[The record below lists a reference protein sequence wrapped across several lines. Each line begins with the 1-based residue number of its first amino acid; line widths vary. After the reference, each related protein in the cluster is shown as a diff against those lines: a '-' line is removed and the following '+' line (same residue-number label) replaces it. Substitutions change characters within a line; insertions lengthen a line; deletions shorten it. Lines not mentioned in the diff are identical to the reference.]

1 MTGTR
6 GRSSPRGV
14 SGPARGS
21 FASSRRRSSTTRRMG
36 TTRDRWRPTRRE
48 TSCDEGRRRRRVCC
62 FNNRVQGLSSHRE
75 PADRAAALTSS
86 RHRQTARNRSSPSA
100 LAREPPRSR
109 RDGGHDGRPGEH
121 PRGDIPA
128 VGRLPRQ
135 VAARGASKT
144 RARASR
150 SFPPERHRTSTVEN
164 ATIFERSS
172 SPRACLDPAERAL
185 TVPDPFDTRRAR
197 SNLTSCTS
205 SCDSPPPSASTAF
218 RMVRTPA
225 RERCRPEIHQRD
237 VNPVPPPPSFRQPSI
252 GSLTIAPS
260 RLFPRRS
267 QTSRRTSRCATSWR
281 RSRPRCPR
289 TTDRILEPTDPPRLT
304 PRGGDPRLTPTSP
317 TGPFATTFTFAIAA
331 RGGTVPTDA
340 GGDRVHPASFRSR
353 LSDRNATPVGSGG
366 FDLYERGVDAV
377 HVATARWSPA
387 TSVSMH
393 RSPSPAARR
402 SPYSPAFAAGLRA
415 ASAPPRDRPATHR
428 PATHRPATHRPVTH
442 HPASPPRLT
451 ARPPPSLSGPETT
464 RKPRTWRAFA
474 ARGRT
479 LGANR
484 REERAGRILSRERA
498 RVGGRP
504 RRLLASLDGRAVSR
518 RPGEGA
524 RRAAA
529 VRPGREGAG
538 GARRR
543 RRRRRRAQGGG
554 ADGGGAIETEYDGW
568 PIGRRRVAAAA
579 RRFESPPQTAVRRHP
594 DAAGEGPLVTV
605 ARGEHRAV
613 AGE

>member
-1 MTGTR
+1 M
-6 GRSSPRGV
+6 
-14 SGPARGS
+14 
-21 FASSRRRSSTTRRMG
+21 
-36 TTRDRWRPTRRE
+36 
-48 TSCDEGRRRRRVCC
+48 
-62 FNNRVQGLSSHRE
+62 
-75 PADRAAALTSS
+75 
-86 RHRQTARNRSSPSA
+86 
-100 LAREPPRSR
+100 AREPPRSR
-109 RDGGHDGRPGEH
+109 RDGGHDGGPGEH

-172 SPRACLDPAERAL
+172 SPRACLDPTERAL

-197 SNLTSCTS
+197 SNLTSCTR

-317 TGPFATTFTFAIAA
+317 TGPFSTTFTFAIAA
-331 RGGTVPTDA
+331 RRNGSY
-340 GGDRVHPASFRSR
+340 RRRRRSR
-353 LSDRNATPVGSGG
+353 PPRVVPESSLRFATRHPSARAASTCTSEAWTRCTSRRRGG
-366 FDLYERGVDAV
+366 RRRRPYRCTG
-377 HVATARWSPA
+377 RRRRP
-387 TSVSMH
+387 
-393 RSPSPAARR
+393 RAARR
-402 SPYSPAFAAGLRA
+402 T
-415 ASAPPRDRPATHR
+415 PPR
-428 PATHRPATHRPVTH
+428 
-442 HPASPPRLT
+442 SPRACARRRLPRAIVRRLTTRRLT
-451 ARPPPSLSGPETT
+451 ARRLTASPPPSLSGPETT

-484 REERAGRILSRERA
+484 REERAGRILSREGPGPRGGPA
-498 RVGGRP
+498 PAPPRVP
-504 RRLLASLDGRAVSR
+504 R
-518 RPGEGA
+518 RPGGLA
-524 RRAAA
+524 T
-529 VRPGREGAG
+529 AG
-538 GARRR
+538 
-543 RRRRRRAQGGG
+543 
-554 ADGGGAIETEYDGW
+554 
-568 PIGRRRVAAAA
+568 
-579 RRFESPPQTAVRRHP
+579 
-594 DAAGEGPLVTV
+594 
-605 ARGEHRAV
+605 
-613 AGE
+613 